1 MPVNSTSRVFLSD
14 LLKGEDTFGDDNA
27 VRYGVSSQV
36 VTGAGA
42 VDNIGLPV
50 IWDNAN
56 SYFVPY
62 VAQDVAAVIATGGS
76 PLPDGSVIG
85 VTVGS
90 ALGKG
95 FNASD
100 TDISVA
106 DTQMSILYRG
116 PAALVDSGIVW
127 GAASA
132 PNQVLFRAQL
142 EVQQLAFITNATA
155 VTPTYNS

>member
-1 MPVNSTSRVFLSD
+1 MAVGTILVSLNDVDRAKELLSVASILADRHDAHLIGFYVIPAVYIHPGISAHVTADVVASEETS
-14 LLKGEDTFGDDNA
+14 
-27 VRYGVSSQV
+27 
-36 VTGAGA
+36 
-42 VDNIGLPV
+42 
-50 IWDNAN
+50 
-56 SYFVPY
+56 
-62 VAQDVAAVIATGGS
+62 AVIATGGS